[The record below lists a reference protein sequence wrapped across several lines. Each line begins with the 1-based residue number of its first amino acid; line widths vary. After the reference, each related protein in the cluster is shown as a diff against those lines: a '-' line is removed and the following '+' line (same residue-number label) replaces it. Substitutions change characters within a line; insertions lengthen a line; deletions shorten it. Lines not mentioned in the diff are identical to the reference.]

1 MLITYAIMVCDEYRE
16 LDTLLNFLRKTVKNG
31 EVIILVDSTKTCPER
46 DLVLQKFKEYTV
58 YHRDFDGDFSAHRNF
73 LCEKASGEYI
83 FMLDADEVPTE
94 ILMDKLDEVT
104 RQGADIIYVPR
115 INMCIGQTREWL
127 KMREFT
133 TNEVGWI
140 NWPDYQGRIF
150 KSHIRWHGKL
160 HEKPEGS
167 DRRIMMNA
175 EPWLALWHI
184 KTVEKTDKQGELYK
198 DLGN

>member
-16 LDTLLNFLRKTVKNG
+16 LNTLLNFIRRTVKNG
-31 EVIILVDSTKTCPER
+31 EVIILVDSTKKCPER
-46 DLVLQKFKEYTV
+46 DLVLQSFNEYTV

-94 ILMDKLDEVT
+94 TLMDKLDEIT
-104 RQGADIIYVPR
+104 SQGADIVYVPR

-150 KSHIRWHGKL
+150 KSHIRWQGKL
-160 HEKPEGS
+160 HEKLEGS
-167 DRRIMMNA
+167 DRRMMINA